1 MIKMKILIAGL
12 GLIGGS
18 YCKAITSY
26 TNHEVYGYDH
36 DDDVIK
42 SAVKCGCIKSGVS
55 TDSFSE
61 FDMIIVCLHPN
72 AAKSFLNNYMGLFRM
87 GAIVSDVCGIKG
99 EMVVTMT
106 DKAVENGVCYV
117 GTHPM
122 AGKEHFGFEFSDGSL
137 FIGANFIVTP
147 VEKTDK
153 NAVLTVE
160 KLAKDMG
167 FAKIV
172 EASPFEHDSVI
183 AYTSQLAHV
192 VSSAYVK
199 SPTMQKELGFSAG
212 SFKDMTR
219 IATLNESMWTSLFL
233 ANRDCLLYEIDQ
245 LTEHLTEYRKA
256 IADNDAKTLEKLL
269 KDGRELKEDNL
280 KKRTKE
286 NE

>member
-1 MIKMKILIAGL
+1 MKILVAGL

-18 YCKAITSY
+18 YCKAISSY
-26 TNHEVYGYDH
+26 TRHEVYGYDL
-36 DDDVIK
+36 DADTIK
-42 SAVKCGCIKSGVS
+42 AAEKCGCIKKGVS
-55 TDSFSE
+55 PYSFTDY
-61 FDMIIVCLHPN
+61 DMVIVGLHPN
-72 AAKSFLNNYMGLFRM
+72 AAKAFMNEFMSSFKK
-87 GAIVSDVCGIKG
+87 GAIVADVCGIKG
-99 EMVVTMT
+99 EMVFQMT
-106 DKAVENGVCYV
+106 EKAIENGVLYV

-122 AGKEHFGFEFSDGSL
+122 AGKERFGFEFSDGSL

-167 FAKIV
+167 FGKIV
-172 EASPFEHDSVI
+172 ETTPFEHDSVI

-233 ANRDCLLYEIDQ
+233 ANRDCLVYEIDQ
-245 LTEHLTEYRKA
+245 LIEHLSEYRRA
-256 IADNDAKTLEKLL
+256 ISENNSEVLEKLL
-269 KDGRELKEDNL
+269 KDGRILKEENL
-280 KKRTKE
+280 RQRTKE

>member
-1 MIKMKILIAGL
+1 MKILVAGL

-18 YCKAITSY
+18 YCKAISSY
-26 TNHEVYGYDH
+26 TKHEVYGYDL
-36 DDDVIK
+36 DKYTIK
-42 SAVKCGCIKSGVS
+42 AAELCGCIKKGISP
-55 TDSFSE
+55 DSFGE
-61 FDMIIVCLHPN
+61 YDMIIVSLHPN
-72 AAKSFLNNYMGLFRM
+72 AAKAFMNEFMESFKK
-87 GAIVSDVCGIKG
+87 GAIVADVCGIKG
-99 EMVVTMT
+99 EMVFQMT
-106 DKAVENGVCYV
+106 EKAIEKGVFYV

-122 AGKEHFGFEFSDGSL
+122 AGKERFGFEFSDGSL

-147 VEKTDK
+147 VDKTDK

-160 KLAKDMG
+160 TLAKDMG
-167 FAKIV
+167 FGKIV
-172 EASPFEHDSVI
+172 ETSPYEHDSVI

-233 ANRDCLLYEIDQ
+233 ANKNCLVYEIDQ
-245 LTEHLTEYRKA
+245 LIEHLTEYRKA
-256 IADNDAKTLEKLL
+256 ISENNAVILEQLL
-269 KDGRELKEDNL
+269 KEGRILKEENIR
-280 KKRTKE
+280 KRTKE

>member
-1 MIKMKILIAGL
+1 MKILVVGL

-26 TNHEVYGYDH
+26 TPHEVYGFDL
-36 DDDVIK
+36 DGNVIE
-42 SAVKCGCIKSGVS
+42 AAEKCGCIKKGVDENDFD
-55 TDSFSE
+55 T
-61 FDMIIVCLHPN
+61 FDMIIVALHPN
-72 AAKSFLNNYMGLFRM
+72 AAISFMNSSLDKFRK
-87 GAIVSDVCGIKG
+87 GAILTDVCGIKG
-99 EMVVTMT
+99 EIVSDITN
-106 DKAVENGVCYV
+106 KAAQRGVHYV

-122 AGKEHFGFEFSDGSL
+122 AGKERFGFEFSDGSL

-147 VEKTDK
+147 IENTDK
-153 NAVLTVE
+153 NSLLTVE
-160 KLAKDMG
+160 TLAKDMG
-167 FAKIV
+167 FGKIV
-172 EASPFEHDSVI
+172 ETSPFEHDSVI

-233 ANRDCLLYEIDQ
+233 ANKDCLVYEIDQ
-245 LTEHLTEYRKA
+245 LVEHLSEYRKA
-256 IADNDAKTLEKLL
+256 ISENDAQTLEELL
-269 KDGRELKEDNL
+269 RDGRILKEENL
-280 KKRTKE
+280 RQRTKE